1 MYGLI
6 EVSVCDGYSGKIVV
20 FVIMLVK
27 NNVLIYEYIYRYLM
41 IRNIVLNCN
50 FIIKLRVRIV
60 FVVVIIY
67 II

>member
-27 NNVLIYEYIYRYLM
+27 NNVLIYEYIYRYL
-41 IRNIVLNCN
+41 IIINIVLNCN